1 MKLNR
6 KSLRKLI
13 LKEMAG
19 MGGTMPPSHEKY
31 DAVGEAIMQSYRVY
45 AGNPNLAMMVQ
56 YMPSVIN
63 DIYQTCA
70 ENCEA
75 YGCRGHETYV
85 YEKVMQKLG
94 IPLG

>member
-6 KSLRKLI
+6 KYLRKLI

-19 MGGTMPPSHEKY
+19 MGGMPPSHDKY

-63 DIYQTCA
+63 DIYRTCA

-75 YGCRGHETYV
+75 FGCVGHEDYV
-85 YEKVMQKLG
+85 YQKVLAKLG
-94 IPLG
+94 IQQ